1 MGIPSYFS
9 YIIKNHSNIIR
20 NWYFHQHVNR
30 TQFHSLYMDCNSI
43 IYDAVRQLE
52 FAPDFEEMIISAVIS
67 KIKEHIAII
76 RPSNV
81 IYIAFD
87 GVAPLAKM
95 EQQRIRRYKTG
106 YIGAIDF
113 ANVDTPLSSC
123 GDSSKWNTA
132 AITPGTKFMELLSA
146 KIEYAFSQPGFGAKT
161 LVVSAANIP
170 GEGEHKMFQY
180 MRDHATREETIAVY
194 GLDSD
199 LIMLSLF
206 HCFACENIYIF
217 REAPEFSKTML
228 PKDMKV
234 RPNEPL
240 FLNHRKLADC
250 ILKEMG
256 CFSGSK
262 SGEYLD
268 RGRIYDYIFLCFF
281 LGNDF
286 LPHFPAFNLRTNG
299 IYTLLDMYKAH
310 IGKHDDRRFI
320 GLDTGNVQW
329 KWVKLFIGELAK
341 VEHANLLEEYE
352 IRDRLEKRHFP
363 EKTAQEREILFD
375 NIPVLYRQEEHYIC
389 PQERGWESRYYQMAI
404 PDTDIKEVCI
414 NYLEGLEWVFRYYT
428 EGCPHWRWKY
438 RFHYPPLMK
447 DLVQYVPDFETEF
460 VNSNEGIN
468 RPFHPNVQ
476 LSYVIPSWNHHLL
489 SGDARRV
496 LEKHPD
502 LFVGIT
508 DVRFQWTFCRYFWES
523 HAVLREISLETLT
536 EWDAEY
542 HK

>member
-20 NWYFHQHVNR
+20 NWYFHQNVNR
-30 TQFHSLYMDCNSI
+30 TVFHSLYMDCNSI
-43 IYDAVRQLE
+43 IYDAVRQVDS
-52 FAPDFEEMIISAVIS
+52 PDIEESIISAVIS
-67 KIKEHIAII
+67 KIKEHISII
-76 RPSNV
+76 RPTNV
-81 IYIAFD
+81 LYIAFD

-106 YIGAIDF
+106 YIAAIDF
-113 ANVDTPLSSC
+113 ANTETPLNHSVE
-123 GDSSKWNTA
+123 SSKWNTA

-146 KIEYAFSQPGFGAKT
+146 KIEYAFSQQHFGVKT
-161 LVVSAANIP
+161 VVVSAANIP

-180 MRDHATREETIAVY
+180 MRDHANQKETIAVY

-217 REAPEFSKTML
+217 REAPEFSKSVL

-262 SGEYLD
+262 SGEHMD

-310 IGKHDDRRFI
+310 IASKECRRFI
-320 GLDTGNVQW
+320 GLDTGTIQW

-352 IRDRLEKRHFP
+352 IREKLEKRRFP
-363 EKTAQEREILFD
+363 EKTAEEREVLFD
-375 NIPVLYRQEEHYIC
+375 NVPVLYRQEEKYIC
-389 PQERGWESRYYQMAI
+389 PQERGWESRYYEMSL
-404 PDTDIKEVCI
+404 PDADIKDVCI

-447 DLVQYVPDFETEF
+447 DLVQYVPDFETQLIRSE
-460 VNSNEGIN
+460 EGIN

-489 SGDARRV
+489 PKEARRV
-496 LEKHPD
+496 LEKHRD
-502 LFVGIT
+502 LFVGLSE
-508 DVRFQWTFCRYFWES
+508 VRFQWMFCRYFWES
-523 HAVLREISLETLT
+523 HAILREIPLELLT

-542 HK
+542 ING

>member
-20 NWYFHQHVNR
+20 NWHFHQNINR
-30 TQFHSLYMDCNSI
+30 TVFHSLYMDCNSI
-43 IYDAVRQLE
+43 IYDAVRQV
-52 FAPDFEEMIISAVIS
+52 DVGSDMEESIISAVIS
-67 KIKEHIAII
+67 KIKEHIATI
-76 RPSNV
+76 RPTN
-81 IYIAFD
+81 ILYIAFD

-106 YIGAIDF
+106 YIAAIDF
-113 ANVDTPLSSC
+113 ANAETPINPNTN
-123 GDSSKWNTA
+123 SSKWNTA

-146 KIEYAFSQPGFGAKT
+146 KIDYAFSQQFFGAKR
-161 LVVSAANIP
+161 VIVSAANIP

-180 MRDHATREETIAVY
+180 MRDHANQKETIAVY

-199 LIMLSLF
+199 LIMLSLL
-206 HCFACENIYIF
+206 HCFACDNIYIF
-217 REAPEFSKTML
+217 REAPEFSKSML

-234 RPNEPL
+234 KPNESL

-262 SGEYLD
+262 SGEDSD

-299 IYTLLDMYKAH
+299 IYTLLDMYKTH
-310 IGKHDDRRFI
+310 IGKHEDRRFI
-320 GLDTGNVQW
+320 GLETGNIQW

-352 IRDRLEKRHFP
+352 IREKLEKRRFP
-363 EKTAQEREILFD
+363 EKTAEERELMFD
-375 NIPVLYRQEEHYIC
+375 NIPILYRQEEHYIC
-389 PQERGWESRYYQMAI
+389 PQERGWEARYYGMAI
-404 PDTDIKEVCI
+404 PDTDVKEVCI
-414 NYLEGLEWVFRYYT
+414 NYLEGLEWVFKYYT

-447 DLVQYVPDFETEF
+447 DLVNYVPDFETPF
-460 VNSNEGIN
+460 IDSTEGIN

-489 SGDARRV
+489 PSEARRV

-502 LFVGIT
+502 LLVGVS
-508 DVRFQWTFCRYFWES
+508 DVRFQWMFCRYFWES
-523 HAVLREISLETLT
+523 HAKLREITLAQLN
-536 EWDAEY
+536 EWDDRY
-542 HK
+542 IH